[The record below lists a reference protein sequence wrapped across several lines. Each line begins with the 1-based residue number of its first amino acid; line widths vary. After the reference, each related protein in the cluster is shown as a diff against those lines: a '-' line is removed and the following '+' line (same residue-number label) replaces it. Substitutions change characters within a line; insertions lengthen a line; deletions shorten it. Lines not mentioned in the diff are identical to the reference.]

1 MKDRDT
7 GFALIFIMVLMALFI
22 AQFAAY
28 VEGTRVLWGWQW
40 WGALLLFPVIA
51 FFRELGALILALI
64 GFFGAKDG
72 WYWQWW
78 QALMLVAPFL
88 ALTFFVLVVQTGAS
102 LIQAVIRDRPLDV

>member
-1 MKDRDT
+1 M
-7 GFALIFIMVLMALFI
+7 
-22 AQFAAY
+22 
-28 VEGTRVLWGWQW
+28 
-40 WGALLLFPVIA
+40 
-51 FFRELGALILALI
+51 ALI